1 MCKVLSCIFAQQ
13 SSTLKMPNFFLEDP
27 LTVGTL
33 VPFPKEAAHHAQK
46 VLRLKDKESVNL
58 WNGDGQYRSAQL
70 VFEENKVAA
79 QILSLLPKD
88 SNAEIRVEILQALPE
103 GDKMDW
109 IIEKC
114 CEAGVSGFWP
124 VQAKRSVVKLIGDRL
139 EKRQQHWRRV
149 AISACSQ
156 SGQAFLPTLQNTARL
171 ADSLESIAEQYPNAS
186 LWWLSP
192 HATEW
197 AHEVFFQN
205 IGLAAATA
213 TASPGT
219 TPASPC
225 HVVVAIGPEGGW
237 APEEEQMALQAG
249 FKPVKLA
256 TQVLRTETAAL
267 YATAQIQAWALLRGQ
282 R

>member
-1 MCKVLSCIFAQQ
+1 
-13 SSTLKMPNFFLEDP
+13 MPNFFLEDP

-33 VPFPKEAAHHAQK
+33 VPFPKETAHHAQK
-46 VLRLKDKESVNL
+46 VLRLKDKDSVNV

-79 QILSLLPKD
+79 QILSLLPKAT
-88 SNAEIRVEILQALPE
+88 NARIQVEILQALPE

-114 CEAGVSGFWP
+114 CEVGVSGFWP
-124 VQAKRSVVKLIGDRL
+124 VQAKRSVVKLNGDRL
-139 EKRQQHWRRV
+139 EKRQQHWQRV

-156 SGQAFLPTLQNTARL
+156 SGQASLPTLQNTARL
-171 ADSLESIAEQYPNAS
+171 SDALESITEKYPNAL

-192 HATEW
+192 HATQW
-197 AHEVFFQN
+197 THEVFFQN
-205 IGLAAATA
+205 IGMAAAAA

-219 TPASPC
+219 TPASPPQ
-225 HVVVAIGPEGGW
+225 VVIAIGPEGGW
-237 APEEEQMALQAG
+237 APEEEHMALQAG

-267 YATAQIQAWALLRGQ
+267 YVTAQIQAWDLLKGLR
-282 R
+282 

>member
-1 MCKVLSCIFAQQ
+1 MSRIYTQQ
-13 SSTLKMPNFFLEDP
+13 SSTIKMSNFFLEDP

-46 VLRLKDKESVNL
+46 VLRLKDKENVNL

-70 VFEENKVAA
+70 VFEENRVAA
-79 QILSLLPKD
+79 QILNLLPKTT
-88 SNAEIRVEILQALPE
+88 NAEIQVEILQALPE
-103 GDKMDW
+103 SDKMDW

-114 CEAGVSGFWP
+114 CEAGVGGFWP
-124 VQAKRSVVKLIGDRL
+124 VQAKRSVVKLNGDRL
-139 EKRQQHWRRV
+139 EKRQLHWQRV
-149 AISACSQ
+149 AIAACSQ
-156 SGQAFLPTLQNTARL
+156 SGRAFLPALQKTSRL
-171 ADSLESIAEQYPNAS
+171 VDALQSITEKHPDAL

-192 HATEW
+192 QATQM
-197 AHEVFFQN
+197 AHEVFFQSL
-205 IGLAAATA
+205 GESAGSA
-213 TASPGT
+213 T
-219 TPASPC
+219 TPPNTAHALPRQ
-225 HVVVAIGPEGGW
+225 VVIAVGPEGGW

-267 YATAQIQAWALLRGQ
+267 YTTAQIQAWALLKGQ